1 MRMIKWLERQRDQL
15 GYIYN
20 EEEEEEEA
28 LEINWQFNF
37 YNSFKSNKNR
47 QNYCRI
53 LRILWNIR
61 IWDCHHLDVE
71 STVMQKWRNG
81 ELE

>member
-1 MRMIKWLERQRDQL
+1 MTIIKWLERQRDQL

-37 YNSFKSNKNR
+37 YNCQIKIDKIIAE
-47 QNYCRI
+47 YCEYYEI
-53 LRILWNIR
+53 
-61 IWDCHHLDVE
+61 
-71 STVMQKWRNG
+71 
-81 ELE
+81 